1 MADSPQQQPIED
13 GNYGSNV
20 PQTENSPDPQLPQ
33 PIFLNRSSGTSL
45 FVFGVQEPDL
55 KLDVDGVV
63 VPCDPSGNPLIKQ
76 PLIESTLGSDGM
88 GYMFGPMLEELGS
101 RWQGGGRVNSPVAL
115 SLPSVVAVETAVSP
129 TDPLVIHTDERG
141 KTAVSTLIAVT
152 PFVPF
157 EGKADDLKPS
167 PTAAAQA
174 TRAAIQLAA
183 QRNIK
188 RLLLP
193 ILIDDTSYAEG
204 TAVAAAMAPA
214 VREALKNLT
223 SNPLQ
228 AIIFVTERD
237 DISAHL
243 QQITARKT
251 SLIPSNDMPSGRDLL
266 NIETEAHSLTEML
279 MLRNVEPPLC
289 VGILGGW
296 GSGKSFFMNL
306 MRNKMNDI
314 RSQQL
319 TETEAWLNQT
329 ESNREQLA
337 ESVGHIYQIEFNAW
351 TYAKSDLWASL
362 MQTVFS
368 ELNRQ
373 LTLEKRL
380 EALDS
385 DKFGPLKGG
394 SIWRVLNQMQPDEQ
408 EAILESELGKVALET
423 MRTDELSNATADS
436 LWSALEEV
444 RRDERNKLRST
455 ETEINRL
462 NTALAT
468 KLEAVSRQVDQ
479 EIEKKAETAVWQPLL
494 TQLSHLWQVAENEMQ
509 TIIDFGIDNE
519 SGTTDDQ
526 RTRYAINILDPD
538 TRQTLHWLWSHRN
551 DRWTLIIFFLSVAVA
566 FILPFLQMWLQNLS
580 GIISGLMFSS
590 LIPAAGTAVHLFRK
604 TEGWRRQIN
613 DLRQSYQTQVQV
625 QMETLH
631 NSRESI
637 MATQLEEDA
646 KHLDEQMQASGNAA
660 KTVREMAD
668 AQDNIAA
675 MQRRK
680 AQLEVQAERQRQRI
694 GLTADYVSI
703 AEFVSN
709 RLSSDSYQPR
719 LGLMQQVKTD
729 LDALTDGLTVH
740 KQDVYAAEKQ
750 KMFPRGPARIVLFID
765 DLDRC
770 PPNRVVEMFE
780 AAQLLLKTKL
790 FVVVLALDVRYVSRS
805 LEKVYKGILSR
816 YGDPSGLDYIEKIIQ
831 IPYRIRPIDGDALPD
846 FLDKQMNRTVVKLV
860 DEGIDH
866 EDGGQPVQ
874 QSTAALSGG
883 QAGGRQTAVSV
894 TTAITFTTDESK
906 IIHACCEQIELTPRS
921 VKRMINVFK
930 LIKLIWNR
938 NMAGE
943 QSIEIIGAVG
953 LLLALSARYPEIMRG
968 VFNEL
973 GQHLK
978 HQPNQQLNQILQNYL
993 LPINEQYLQ
1002 NEYDQWK
1009 HAAENLAQKTI
1020 HCENDI
1026 VEIGNIWLNQL
1037 GENNFNLI
1045 RSFCFVGDVGF
1056 DANDAIVNN
1065 R

>member
-13 GNYGSNV
+13 GTYGSNV
-20 PQTENSPDPQLPQ
+20 SQTENSPDPQLPQ

-88 GYMFGPMLEELGS
+88 SYMFGPMLEELGS
-101 RWQGGGRVNSPVAL
+101 RWQGGGRANSPVAL
-115 SLPSVVAVETAVSP
+115 SLPSEVTAETAVSP

-174 TRAAIQLAA
+174 SRAAIQLAA
-183 QRNIK
+183 QRKIK

-329 ESNREQLA
+329 EGNREQLA

-494 TQLSHLWQVAENEMQ
+494 TQLSHHYL
-509 TIIDFGIDNE
+509 
-519 SGTTDDQ
+519 
-526 RTRYAINILDPD
+526 Y
-538 TRQTLHWLWSHRN
+538 
-551 DRWTLIIFFLSVAVA
+551 
-566 FILPFLQMWLQNLS
+566 
-580 GIISGLMFSS
+580 
-590 LIPAAGTAVHLFRK
+590 
-604 TEGWRRQIN
+604 
-613 DLRQSYQTQVQV
+613 YTQVSV
-625 QMETLH
+625 KNVSHLVLLYR
-631 NSRESI
+631 NSRV
-637 MATQLEEDA
+637 A
-646 KHLDEQMQASGNAA
+646 KMPH
-660 KTVREMAD
+660 
-668 AQDNIAA
+668 
-675 MQRRK
+675 
-680 AQLEVQAERQRQRI
+680 
-694 GLTADYVSI
+694 
-703 AEFVSN
+703 
-709 RLSSDSYQPR
+709 SY
-719 LGLMQQVKTD
+719 
-729 LDALTDGLTVH
+729 
-740 KQDVYAAEKQ
+740 
-750 KMFPRGPARIVLFID
+750 
-765 DLDRC
+765 
-770 PPNRVVEMFE
+770 
-780 AAQLLLKTKL
+780 
-790 FVVVLALDVRYVSRS
+790 
-805 LEKVYKGILSR
+805 
-816 YGDPSGLDYIEKIIQ
+816 
-831 IPYRIRPIDGDALPD
+831 
-846 FLDKQMNRTVVKLV
+846 
-860 DEGIDH
+860 
-866 EDGGQPVQ
+866 
-874 QSTAALSGG
+874 
-883 QAGGRQTAVSV
+883 
-894 TTAITFTTDESK
+894 
-906 IIHACCEQIELTPRS
+906 
-921 VKRMINVFK
+921 
-930 LIKLIWNR
+930 
-938 NMAGE
+938 
-943 QSIEIIGAVG
+943 
-953 LLLALSARYPEIMRG
+953 
-968 VFNEL
+968 
-973 GQHLK
+973 
-978 HQPNQQLNQILQNYL
+978 
-993 LPINEQYLQ
+993 
-1002 NEYDQWK
+1002 
-1009 HAAENLAQKTI
+1009 
-1020 HCENDI
+1020 
-1026 VEIGNIWLNQL
+1026 
-1037 GENNFNLI
+1037 
-1045 RSFCFVGDVGF
+1045 
-1056 DANDAIVNN
+1056 
-1065 R
+1065 